1 MRLLEQHKK
10 KFFILSGLLFVL
22 AIVGILLEAFLKG
35 INSTIFLGFL
45 QNGAFLRFD
54 FERLLRMAWRLVE
67 RNFMSYL
74 AAWLGIFVG
83 ALGTILYIA
92 CYGAGAFHSAKTGKR
107 SVFTL
112 IGSGWVILFIALA
125 AVLGVVCFVMTKNWG
140 LLLNMLVKG
149 PSIFILAV
157 CLFVFGIVKP
167 KGPAI
172 PIISAIL
179 ILLTGGV
186 ISVFQIISAIVDLS
200 QGYMPFIYKLFQ
212 FLIAA
217 SGVVSSLCYYIG
229 LLLHVPLA
237 YYKPK
242 AAEQIPETVIE
253 IEEN

>member
-22 AIVGILLEAFLKG
+22 AIVGVLLEAFLKG
-35 INSTIFLGFL
+35 IISTIFLGFL

-112 IGSGWVILFIALA
+112 IGSGWVILFIALSV
-125 AVLGVVCFVMTKNWG
+125 VLGVVYFVMTKNWE

-186 ISVFQIISAIVDLS
+186 ISVFQIISVIVNLFSSYWPFVYNLFGFICSAIA
-200 QGYMPFIYKLFQ
+200 IC
-212 FLIAA
+212 
-217 SGVVSSLCYYIG
+217 SSLCFYLG

-237 YYKPK
+237 YYQPK
-242 AAEQIPETVIE
+242 VAEEIPETITE
-253 IEEN
+253 TEDN